1 MNLSLPEASKCQCTR
16 RLRRLLSFLDYWA
29 RELRRRWLILRRPHY
44 SLHEAPHHHY
54 LLTYEY
60 VVCMYWQD
68 TFLASFQ
75 SSTPLATSLCP
86 FFGHDNSV
94 IVTYRLMTYSFCV
107 TCMYMYS
114 SEKSDTKVQL
124 NIFGPELDRSIL
136 GTNFFKIHLEKC

>member
-60 VVCMYWQD
+60 VVCVCV
-68 TFLASFQ
+68 LARHFFGLLSEFN
-75 SSTPLATSLCP
+75 PPTSLCP

-107 TCMYMYS
+107 TYMYMYS
-114 SEKSDTKVQL
+114 EKTDTNVHLDIEWDLSYTFIHSSVQ
-124 NIFGPELDRSIL
+124 
-136 GTNFFKIHLEKC
+136 KY